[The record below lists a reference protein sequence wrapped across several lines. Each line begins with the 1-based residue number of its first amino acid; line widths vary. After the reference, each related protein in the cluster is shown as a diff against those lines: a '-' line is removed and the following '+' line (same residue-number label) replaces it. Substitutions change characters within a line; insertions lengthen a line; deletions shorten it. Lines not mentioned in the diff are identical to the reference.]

1 MDKNYDVITF
11 ISKKI
16 ISRRPRIANF
26 ADVIKTATIFIKAI
40 FKDSKKLKNEGESGK
55 VKHEL
60 RVKIHKLRVQ
70 NHKLRV
76 QIHELED

>member
-11 ISKKI
+11 ISKKN

-26 ADVIKTATIFIKAI
+26 ADVIKTTTIFIKAI